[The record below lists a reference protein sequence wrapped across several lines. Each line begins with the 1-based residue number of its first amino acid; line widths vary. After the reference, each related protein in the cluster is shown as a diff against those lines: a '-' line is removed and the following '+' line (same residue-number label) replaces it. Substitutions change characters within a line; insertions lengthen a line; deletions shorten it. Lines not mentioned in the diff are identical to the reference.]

1 MNITD
6 VDINEAEKT
15 LLPKDIHFDD
25 ERRDFIK
32 GLESCDLL
40 AVPGSG
46 KTTALQAKLFCM
58 ARHLPLEKS
67 QGILVLSHTNNAVN
81 EVKKKLYDE
90 CSPLFEE
97 PHFIGTVQDF
107 VDKFLAIPFYEQ
119 FYKQKVHVIDG
130 MAYEQEVEKYLK
142 TSIWKLTKGTQ
153 YLYIKGVNFTD
164 IRIQRTKDGS
174 LKYTRGMNDELSFKP
189 VMKWIREGTEQ
200 QKHEEIKAD
209 LKKMKQTIMKKGILH
224 YDDCYILA
232 DAYIRK
238 YPFVKKT
245 LCKRFK
251 YVFIDETQ
259 DLKKY
264 QLDLIDSI
272 FDSDECCIQ
281 RIGDKNQT
289 IFNKPDRDIPD
300 QWNIRKVKYL
310 QNSLRLTESIAKV
323 VNPFAVDNVAGNNS
337 ESMFTVKGKRQLEN
351 GDIPPYLILFDE
363 YGKNKLL
370 TTFNDL
376 IEKYELRSTV
386 DGKKYGFHIIGW
398 SIRRKNGMS
407 NNKLRLEDIFPNCA
421 KASEKGQSSYDT
433 LSEFLVFGCREHS
446 MYECKTVIQKA
457 LVCLL
462 RKLNV
467 YDSDRKFFS
476 KTRLEN
482 KIMLIG
488 EDDFNDYK
496 LLIYQ
501 TSVLLFLKRF
511 SECYTLLVSYLTGS
525 FSRIFEISTNNQ
537 ELAVFCEKDFDTEL
551 INAETPSDFPDI
563 EIESVHSTKGQTHC
577 ATMYVETSFKDYES
591 SHLFKIKKKATKK
604 SPELFYP
611 NPLFQEKAVYA
622 QVTCKAVMHMMYVG
636 FSRPTH
642 LLCYASY
649 KHNWNDKR
657 IEKMEQLGWKII
669 NL

>member
-6 VDINEAEKT
+6 IDINEAEKT
-15 LLPKDIHFDD
+15 LLPKDMHFDD

-32 GLESCDLL
+32 DLESCDLL

-58 ARHLPLEKS
+58 ARHLPLEKD

-81 EVKKKLYDE
+81 EVKKKLYAE
-90 CSPLFEE
+90 CNPLFEE
-97 PHFIGTVQDF
+97 PHFISTVQDF
-107 VDKFLAIPFYEQ
+107 VDKFLAIPYYEQ

-130 MAYEQEVEKYLK
+130 MAYEQEVESFLK
-142 TSIWKLTKGTQ
+142 ASIWNLTKGTQ
-153 YLYIKGVNFTD
+153 YLYQKKSKFSD
-164 IRIQRTKDGS
+164 IRIHRAKDGS
-174 LKYTRGMNDELSFKP
+174 WKYTRGMDEELSFKP
-189 VMKWIREGTEQ
+189 VRKWIREGSEQ
-200 QKHEEIKAD
+200 QMHEGIKAD
-209 LKKMKQTIMKKGILH
+209 LIKMKKAIMKKGILH

-232 DAYIRK
+232 DAYISK
-238 YPFVKKT
+238 YPFVKTT
-245 LCKRFK
+245 LRKRFK
-251 YVFIDETQ
+251 YIFIDETQ

-421 KASEKGQSSYDT
+421 KASEKGLSSYDT
-433 LSEFLVFGCREHS
+433 LSEFLVLGCREHS

-467 YDSDRKFFS
+467 CDSDGRLFS

-482 KIMLIG
+482 KIMLMG

-501 TSVLLFLKRF
+501 TSVLLFQKHY
-511 SECYTLLVSYLTGS
+511 SECHTLLVVFLKGS
-525 FSRIFEISTNNQ
+525 FSRIFEISDNNPM
-537 ELAVFCEKDFDTEL
+537 LADYCEKEFDTEL
-551 INAETPSDFPDI
+551 LNAEIPAAFPDI
-563 EIESVHSTKGQTHC
+563 EIGSVHSAKGQTHC

-591 SHLFKIKKKATKK
+591 SHLFKIKKIATRKR
-604 SPELFYP
+604 PEVLYP
-611 NPLFQEKAVYA
+611 NPLFQEKAEYA

-649 KHNWNDKR
+649 KHNWSNER